1 MKKNIQI
8 HPLQSIIL
16 LLSLMLLSGACKKT
30 SWYDAKTSKNLV
42 IPTTLA
48 DFQAVLDNNLML
60 WIFPSL
66 GEMASDGN
74 VVAPLNVTNLSA
86 KDYNAYTWT
95 NEKGYSMV
103 QDWKQ
108 DSDGPYARIFYAN
121 IVLDGLKKLTPGSD
135 DYNNVRGQALFQRAR
150 NFYDVAQIF
159 SPPYIPATAASE
171 LGIPLRLESDVN
183 IPSKR
188 STLQETYTQI
198 LNDLKEAE
206 SLLPPASLYVTR
218 ATRNAA
224 DALLARIYLSIE
236 DYPNAL
242 IYANKS
248 LALNSALIDFNTI
261 SLTSIPILPV
271 YGANKEIIL
280 HSSMASF
287 STSILIDKTL
297 YDSYENN
304 DLRKT
309 INFLTNA
316 DNTISVRATYFYTN
330 AWTGLANDEIYLIR
344 AECLARAG
352 RTDEAMADLNTLLK
366 NRYVNT
372 AANPFIP
379 KTAASADDA
388 LVKILTER
396 KKELFR
402 RGLRWTDLRRLNHE
416 DRFKT
421 TLTRVVNGK
430 TYTLVPNSYQYTFP
444 IPDDVIKASGIQ
456 QNKGWQ

>member
-1 MKKNIQI
+1 MKTYK
-8 HPLQSIIL
+8 HLYPVKKLLLLFMLIL
-16 LLSLMLLSGACKKT
+16 LLSACKKT

-48 DFQAVLDNNLML
+48 DFQAILDNNVML

-74 VVAPLNVTNLSA
+74 NVGALNINNLSA
-86 KDYNAYTWT
+86 HDYNAYTWT
-95 NEKGYSMV
+95 NEKGYTSD
-103 QDWKQ
+103 QDWENIT
-108 DSDGPYARIFYAN
+108 DGPYARIFYAN
-121 IVLDGLKKLTPGSD
+121 IVLDGMKKLTPGSD

-159 SPPYIPATAASE
+159 SPPYIPSTAATE

-198 LNDLKEAE
+198 LTDLKEAE
-206 SLLPPASLYVTR
+206 SILPPGSLYVTR
-218 ATRNAA
+218 ATKNAA

-242 IYANKS
+242 LYANKS
-248 LALNSALIDFNTI
+248 LALNNALIDFNTI
-261 SLTSIPILPV
+261 SLSSSPILPV
-271 YGANKEIIL
+271 YGANKEILL
-280 HSSMASF
+280 HSSMAGF
-287 STSILIDKTL
+287 STAILIDKDL
-297 YDSYENN
+297 YDSYESN

-309 INFLTNA
+309 INFLVNS
-316 DNTISVRATYFYTN
+316 DNTISVRATYFYTVG
-330 AWTGLANDEIYLIR
+330 WTGLANDEIYLIR
-344 AECLARAG
+344 AECYARAG
-352 RTDEAMADLNTLLK
+352 QTADAMADLNTLLK

-372 AANPFIP
+372 ASNPFVP
-379 KTAASADDA
+379 KTAVSADDA
-388 LVKILTER
+388 LVKILAER

-430 TYTLVPNSYQYTFP
+430 TYTLTPNSYQYTFP

-456 QNKGWQ
+456 QNKGW